1 MSVVW
6 IWCTARER
14 EPFNLVGACWS
25 CSSQSHAVHLW
36 GFFNQS
42 FGREALIIC
51 VQDYV
56 YKVMAGPGPWVCS
69 WNMFSKWTC
78 SLNGHALAHSLSLS
92 LPPSL
97 SLSPS
102 LPRSLSLSLALSLSL
117 WLSPS
122 LEFSQDWAGPGE
134 SSICAMLQSC
144 KTWICVAGG
153 ACNRPMQV
161 ESHVPWVY
169 ECKIPWRGQPQR
181 KLAPDLF
188 KNSLLIPAWKTSFF
202 DRFFATMGPD
212 RFRPSTLPQCIYVC
226 VSIRMRVCI
235 LVSSVG
241 VGSVGWVVGRLVF
254 KKLVS
259 CLPGLVC
266 LLARL
271 VDWLMSLCVWN
282 IWIDVKPPLKQGVD
296 AWSGSHP
303 PTKTLPFHGDMTK
316 GRLCHVPASF
326 SDMGCGQPKNHH
338 AVSK

>member
-14 EPFNLVGACWS
+14 AFQFSWCMLELFFPEPCCPFVRVLQSIFWTGSSDHLCTGLCIRSHGWS
-25 CSSQSHAVHLW
+25 RAMGLLIFVFTCMGETAMQSVTCKKEP
-36 GFFNQS
+36 G
-42 FGREALIIC
+42 IC
-51 VQDYV
+51 LGYRD
-56 YKVMAGPGPWVCS
+56 APLS
-69 WNMFSKWTC
+69 LETC

-92 LPPSL
+92 L

-102 LPRSLSLSLALSLSL
+102 LPPSLPRSLARSLSLSLSLALSLSPSL
-117 WLSPS
+117 PLSLSPS

-254 KKLVS
+254 K
-259 CLPGLVC
+259 
-266 LLARL
+266 
-271 VDWLMSLCVWN
+271 
-282 IWIDVKPPLKQGVD
+282 
-296 AWSGSHP
+296 
-303 PTKTLPFHGDMTK
+303 
-316 GRLCHVPASF
+316 
-326 SDMGCGQPKNHH
+326 
-338 AVSK
+338 